1 MTPDQ
6 IIERNHRMAAFLHP
20 TRPHKTW
27 MDRHGWKFRTAA
39 LVWVL
44 VGMTI
49 AFSQLPHIAAKAQIE
64 FEQASE

>member
-1 MTPDQ
+1 MTPEH
-6 IIERNHRMAAFLHP
+6 IIERNPRMSAWLHP

-44 VGMTI
+44 IGMTI
-49 AFSQLPHIAAKAQIE
+49 AFSQLPHIAAKAH
-64 FEQASE
+64 FEAERIAQ